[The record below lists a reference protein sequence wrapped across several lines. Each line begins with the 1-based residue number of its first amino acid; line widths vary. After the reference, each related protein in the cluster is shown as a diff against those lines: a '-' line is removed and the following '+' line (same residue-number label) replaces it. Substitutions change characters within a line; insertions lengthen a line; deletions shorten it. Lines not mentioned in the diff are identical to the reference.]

1 MVEYLIT
8 GCGGF
13 VGCHYLS
20 FLKEK
25 RCTGDVLGIGTTA
38 PEKRDH
44 KGLPFHFERV
54 NLLDDVRLSKLLKK
68 YQPRFCIHLASMS
81 SVGDSWQQ
89 PAQSF
94 VNNTNIFLNLVD
106 GVRKY
111 SPKTRVLSVG
121 SSEQYG
127 RINSRTLSLTESDV
141 LDPTS
146 PYAVSRCAQEQLAKT
161 YVSGYGLD
169 IVMTRSFNHV
179 GYGQDS
185 RFALSSF
192 ARRFGVGVARQ
203 RSEITLNVGNLQVVR
218 DFVDVRDVV
227 RAYDLIVRE
236 ARVGSI
242 FNVCSGRGI
251 ALVDAVDYLSNASGL
266 RYHAQLDQTLFRP
279 LEQSMVIGSHEAI
292 TAELGW
298 NPSFTFEESLDTL
311 LSYWILSEGK

>member
-13 VGCHYLS
+13 VGRHYLS
-20 FLKEK
+20 FLKGK
-25 RCTGDVLGIGTTA
+25 CCTGDVLGIGTTA

-127 RINSRTLSLTESDV
+127 SINSRASSLTESDV

-169 IVMTRSFNHV
+169 IVMTRSFNHI

>member
-13 VGCHYLS
+13 VGRHYLS

-25 RCTGDVLGIGTTA
+25 SYTGDVIGIGTTC
-38 PEKRDH
+38 PSKRDH
-44 KGLPFHFERV
+44 EGLQFHFERM
-54 NLLDDVRLSKLLKK
+54 NLLDDIHLSKILKK
-68 YQPRFCIHLASMS
+68 YKPRFCIHLASMS
-81 SVGDSWQQ
+81 SVADSWKQ

-94 VNNTNIFLNLVD
+94 VNNTNIFLNLVE
-106 GVRKY
+106 GVRKF
-111 SPKTRVLSVG
+111 SRKTRVLSVG

-127 RINSRTLSLTESDV
+127 RKNSRDARLIESDL

-146 PYAVSRCAQEQLAKT
+146 HYAVARCAQEQLAKT
-161 YVSGYGLD
+161 YSSGFDLD
-169 IVMTRSFNHV
+169 IVMTRSFNHI

-192 ARRFGVGVARQ
+192 ARRFGLAIVNQ
-203 RSEITLNVGNLQVVR
+203 QEEITLNVGDLQVVR
-218 DFVDVRDVV
+218 DFVDARDVV

-242 FNVCSGRGI
+242 FNICSGQGI
-251 ALVDAVDYLSNASGL
+251 ALVDAVDYLSNASGVH
-266 RYHAQLDQTLFRP
+266 YHAQSDQTLIRP
-279 LEQSMVIGSHEAI
+279 LDKPVVVGSHNAI

-298 NPSFTFEESLDTL
+298 RPSFTFKESVDVL
-311 LSYWILSEGK
+311 LSYWVQRGSC